1 MANFF
6 HRSSLDGFTG
16 SGYPIS
22 GLGNYFTSHSN
33 PFGFEY
39 FFNLMFFR
47 LKKLLA
53 SDLFLTP
60 YCIFPKSVPQFHF
73 QETWSPKDIADLT
86 STSKFL
92 LSRLQLWFP
101 LSSLPK
107 FPLLT
112 HPPALKLFLSS
123 LFSRFHFLSPVPA
136 PHLHPHCSFILASLK
151 KLVVIIR
158 SHSFY
163 PIVSLSLPPCS
174 SVSDFVTQISFLA
187 HLVPLPP
194 STCADTPGLG
204 SFSTTGPRPGPQVH
218 ASPSL
223 NSKYAPARS
232 SALRTK
238 AAGNAAVRPCQAR
251 DAEVVLALSSTT
263 DEAEANAGGFVAA
276 TRHGADASADA
287 AAVQVGA
294 GVFGA
299 VAAEVA
305 ADVAADVAGLVDG
318 AVVGDVACA
327 VAGAGAGAGAEAV
340 AGDAFA
346 AFF

>member
-123 LFSRFHFLSPVPA
+123 LFSCFHFLSPVPA

-151 KLVVIIR
+151 KLVVTIR

-218 ASPSL
+218 ASASVD
-223 NSKYAPARS
+223 SKYAPACS

-238 AAGNAAVRPCQAR
+238 AASIAAVRPCQAR
-251 DAEVVLALSSTT
+251 DAEVVLALTSTT

-318 AVVGDVACA
+318 AVVG
-327 VAGAGAGAGAEAV
+327 GPW
-340 AGDAFA
+340 A
-346 AFF
+346 A